1 MQEKERKKRVRKVM
15 GVSAGA
21 DGGGTVT
28 LVIQYLWVE

>member
-1 MQEKERKKRVRKVM
+1 M